1 VQLPDNLSISKER
14 LEWILHRF
22 AFIVQGGH
30 NRIKTDSDWLRDYCK
45 RMRPLEQAQILLTE
59 ALPDIHIPLP
69 GIDKLPDGQQGYYK
83 EFYEEGF
90 AKMKQY
96 ILEEATSLRMLS
108 QVSVYSDDP
117 VVKKAVLRRIKELQE

>member
-1 VQLPDNLSISKER
+1 MLLPDDLKISTER

-22 AFIVQGGH
+22 AFIVQGKR
-30 NRIKTDSDWLRDYCK
+30 NTVRTDVDWLRDYCK
-45 RMRPLEQAQILLTE
+45 RMRPLEQAQILLTD

-69 GIDKLPDGQQGYYK
+69 GIDKLTEREQDYYK

-90 AKMKQY
+90 TKMKQY